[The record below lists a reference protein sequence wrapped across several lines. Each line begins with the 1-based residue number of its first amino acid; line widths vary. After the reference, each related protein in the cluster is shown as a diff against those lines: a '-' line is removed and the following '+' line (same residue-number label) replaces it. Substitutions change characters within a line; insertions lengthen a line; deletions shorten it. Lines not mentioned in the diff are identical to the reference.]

1 MVVNFRAREI
11 SRGTRKLARTPTL
24 NKKKKK
30 TSKKVSIVVVFEQ
43 RSMLLTVLKIDRC
56 MIMMTQTVIQTQ
68 NKRIYISFLGS

>member
-11 SRGTRKLARTPTL
+11 SRGTRKLTRTPTL

-68 NKRIYISFLGS
+68 NKRIYPS

>member
-68 NKRIYISFLGS
+68 NKRIYPS